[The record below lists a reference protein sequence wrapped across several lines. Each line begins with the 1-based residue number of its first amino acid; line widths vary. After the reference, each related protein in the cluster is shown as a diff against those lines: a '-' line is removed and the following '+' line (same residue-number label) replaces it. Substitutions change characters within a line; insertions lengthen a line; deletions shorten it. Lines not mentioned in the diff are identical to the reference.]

1 MFPYNYTAYTSD
13 VKVEFFALAS
23 HTEFRYVNQSYYIP
37 FIHLHYTPM
46 SPVIHAYTPSI
57 HPYTPLNTPYTPHI
71 HPIYTLHTPYIHHCS
86 APCTDWK
93 CDIETFLKEFLDV
106 DAVIPQQVAGI
117 SLDGS
122 NNLLRHLRY
131 NLGSHYTVLN
141 KTATGADGSYVWP
154 VEVKPGR

>member
-23 HTEFRYVNQSYYIP
+23 HTEFR
-37 FIHLHYTPM
+37 
-46 SPVIHAYTPSI
+46 
-57 HPYTPLNTPYTPHI
+57 
-71 HPIYTLHTPYIHHCS
+71 

-93 CDIETFLKEFLDV
+93 CDIEQFLKEFLDV
-106 DAVIPQQVAGI
+106 DAVIPQQEAGI

>member
-1 MFPYNYTAYTSD
+1 MEA
-13 VKVEFFALAS
+13 E
-23 HTEFRYVNQSYYIP
+23 RYVNQSYCTYP
-37 FIHLHYTPM
+37 LYTLYTPALPYVHLCT
-46 SPVIHAYTPSI
+46 PVIHAYTPSI
-57 HPYTPLNTPYTPHI
+57 HPNTPLNTPYTPHI